1 MTTQEM
7 QDIANRHLKEYINQ
21 FMAKEDCLE
30 NLSCT
35 AIAVKFQEHLSQED
49 NILKY
54 QDLLAGGNIYEKLI
68 DEYKK
73 LDDADKVDVWN
84 NPKKVLDKIMEAQY
98 NMFAY
103 IFDGER

>member
-7 QDIANRHLKEYINQ
+7 QDIANIHLKEYINQ

-35 AIAVKFQEHLSQED
+35 AIAVKFQEHVSQED

-54 QDLLAGGNIYEKLI
+54 QDLLVGGNMYEKLI
-68 DEYKK
+68 DKYTK
-73 LDDADKVDVWN
+73 LDDVDKADVWN
-84 NPKKVLDKIMEAQY
+84 NPKRVLDKIIA
-98 NMFAY
+98 A
-103 IFDGER
+103 

>member
-7 QDIANRHLKEYINQ
+7 QDIANIHLNEYINQ

-30 NLSCT
+30 NLSCI
-35 AIAVKFQEHLSQED
+35 AIAVKFQEHVSQEG

-68 DEYKK
+68 DKYTK
-73 LDDADKVDVWN
+73 LDDIDKADVWSS
-84 NPKKVLDKIMEAQY
+84 PKKVLDKIRVA
-98 NMFAY
+98 
-103 IFDGER
+103 